1 MTEPHQYFL
10 NRQMQMALYALK
22 RQYGAPVVIYRLL
35 TSKVN
40 LETGEAGV
48 NTFATR
54 VKRAIVLPARL
65 TREVVRNISLISADK
80 LIVQG
85 GGYDTAKKV
94 FIIDR
99 RDARSLVLSQD
110 DWLVYGGR
118 KYQFE
123 KIEEMEFDS
132 GWIITGKVLLGETD
146 LETGLQ
152 QSVDGTDT
160 VDLETG
166 VVGEV

>member
-1 MTEPHQYFL
+1 MEPHQYFL

-22 RQYGAPVVIYRLL
+22 RQYGAPIVVYRLL
-35 TSKVN
+35 TSEVD
-40 LETGEAGV
+40 LETGEAEV
-48 NTFATR
+48 ETFSTR
-54 VKRAIVLPARL
+54 IKRAIVLPARL
-65 TREVVRNISLISADK
+65 TREVVRNISIISADK
-80 LIVQG
+80 QMVQG
-85 GGYDTAKKV
+85 GGFDSAKKV

-118 KYQFE
+118 KFQFD

-152 QSVDGTDT
+152 QSVDAADT
-160 VDLETG
+160 VDLTTG
-166 VVGEV
+166 AVGEV